1 MSQNKT
7 NTVKMII
14 EFDLNE
20 ELLQEKGIDAQ
31 TIVQRLMLVQDNV
44 IDGLNITRR
53 TDIDPDNDDVT
64 AEYYIEN
71 EKLISA
77 ILKEKE

>member
-14 EFDLNE
+14 EFDLNK
-20 ELLQEKGIDAQ
+20 ELLQEKGLNAQ

-53 TDIDPDNDDVT
+53 TDIDPDDDVT